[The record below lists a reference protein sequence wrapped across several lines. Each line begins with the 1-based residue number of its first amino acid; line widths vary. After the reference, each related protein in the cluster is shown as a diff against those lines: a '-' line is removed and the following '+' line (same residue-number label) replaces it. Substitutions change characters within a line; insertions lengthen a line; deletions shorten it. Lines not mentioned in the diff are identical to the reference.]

1 MNSFLQKKFPL
12 IRTREEILSEIAENE
27 RLKEIY
33 GRWKEEQ
40 REEFLNFCTG
50 VKGVKLLYD
59 TFFKQI
65 MNPDTKPERL
75 EGFISEAIGKK
86 VKILHVLPNESAKIA
101 VEDSLMIMDIVVQL
115 EDGSIANV
123 EVQKIGYL
131 FSGQRSACYSADLL
145 IRQYKRQK
153 EQSGKYF
160 TYKDIKSVYTVILF
174 EKSEKLYHEFSE
186 EVYIHH
192 SKQCCDTGLEVDLLQ
207 EYTFICLDIF
217 KTVIHNK
224 DRKIANK
231 LEEWLVFLSED
242 DPEMILRLLETA
254 PEFGAFYEEV
264 YELCRD
270 TERMMEMYSKELQE
284 LDRNTVRYMVDE
296 MQKEITEQK
305 KELESK
311 DKELESKD
319 KEIVN
324 QRQELES
331 KGKELE
337 SKDKEIEELKRLLR
351 EQSGKG

>member
-1 MNSFLQKKFPL
+1 
-12 IRTREEILSEIAENE
+12 
-27 RLKEIY
+27 
-33 GRWKEEQ
+33 
-40 REEFLNFCTG
+40 
-50 VKGVKLLYD
+50 
-59 TFFKQI
+59 
-65 MNPDTKPERL
+65 
-75 EGFISEAIGKK
+75 
-86 VKILHVLPNESAKIA
+86 
-101 VEDSLMIMDIVVQL
+101 
-115 EDGSIANV
+115 
-123 EVQKIGYL
+123 
-131 FSGQRSACYSADLL
+131 
-145 IRQYKRQK
+145 
-153 EQSGKYF
+153 
-160 TYKDIKSVYTVILF
+160 
-174 EKSEKLYHEFSE
+174 
-186 EVYIHH
+186 
-192 SKQCCDTGLEVDLLQ
+192 
-207 EYTFICLDIF
+207 
-217 KTVIHNK
+217 
-224 DRKIANK
+224 
-231 LEEWLVFLSED
+231 
-242 DPEMILRLLETA
+242 MILRLLETA

>member
-231 LEEWLVFLSED
+231 LEEWLIFLSED

-254 PEFGAFYEEV
+254 PAFGAFYEEV

-270 TERMMEMYSKELQE
+270 TERMMEMFSKELQE

-305 KELESK
+305 KELE
-311 DKELESKD
+311 LKD

-331 KGKELE
+331 KN
-337 SKDKEIEELKRLLR
+337 KEIETLKRLLQ
-351 EQSGKG
+351 EQSEKE

>member
-224 DRKIANK
+224 NRKITNR
-231 LEEWLVFLSED
+231 LEEWLIFL
-242 DPEMILRLLETA
+242 
-254 PEFGAFYEEV
+254 
-264 YELCRD
+264 
-270 TERMMEMYSKELQE
+270 
-284 LDRNTVRYMVDE
+284 N
-296 MQKEITEQK
+296 EIHTF
-305 KELESK
+305 
-311 DKELESKD
+311 
-319 KEIVN
+319 V
-324 QRQELES
+324 
-331 KGKELE
+331 
-337 SKDKEIEELKRLLR
+337 
-351 EQSGKG
+351 